1 MCNQICDLGDG
12 LRVPCTVA
20 AVVRF
25 RPFSPKGQ
33 RRLRITRMFAA
44 TSRAVGFEPFGYLG
58 SPIHSN
64 SKLAGSRRRATGS
77 GRTRDSGARDFLR
90 RGKGGAAK
98 AATCGVLCV
107 DSAALQAGFDQQSVL
122 RCRRF
127 RPELREDASI
137 L

>member
-12 LRVPCTVA
+12 LRVPSTVA

-25 RPFSPKGQ
+25 RPFGPKGQ

-44 TSRAVGFEPFGYLG
+44 TSRAVGFEPVAYLG
-58 SPIHSN
+58 SPIHSD
-64 SKLAGSRRRATGS
+64 SKLSGSRGRVTGS
-77 GRTRDSGARDFLR
+77 GRTMDGGARDFLT

-107 DSAALQAGFDQQSVL
+107 DSAALKAGFDQQSVL

-127 RPELREDASI
+127 LPNSGRTRAF
-137 L
+137 

>member
-44 TSRAVGFEPFGYLG
+44 TSRAVGFEPVGYLG
-58 SPIHSN
+58 SPINSN
-64 SKLAGSRRRATGS
+64 GKLAGSRRRATGS
-77 GRTRDSGARDFLR
+77 GRTRNAGARDFLGG
-90 RGKGGAAK
+90 GKGGAATL
-98 AATCGVLCV
+98 ATCGVVC
-107 DSAALQAGFDQQSVL
+107 
-122 RCRRF
+122 C
-127 RPELREDASI
+127 AS
-137 L
+137 